1 MTVQHTLVH
10 GDTQGAMESFQRCD
24 SEHFCFMWLP
34 EVPQSTLKR
43 VQPFF
48 FFLFKAKKY
57 PLPSC
62 ESNRIVQNRRCL
74 Q

>member
-1 MTVQHTLVH
+1 MRYVHQRSMTVQRNLVH

-48 FFLFKAKKY
+48 SFYLRQKNVPFPAVKAT
-57 PLPSC
+57 
-62 ESNRIVQNRRCL
+62 V
-74 Q
+74 